1 MNDIHKNDN
10 GKPVLTLVPRE
21 MLWNI
26 AYVRMYGMFKYPE
39 TGEHGWKNISI
50 DRIRNAAYRHFVK
63 YLDDPEGL
71 DDESGLPHLWHLAC
85 NVAFLCERE
94 KFGLCGA
101 EWTRIHNGEVEDD
114 SK

>member
-26 AYVRMYGMFKYPE
+26 AYVRMYGLKKYPE
-39 TGEHGWKNISI
+39 TGEHGWKNIDI
-50 DRIRNAAYRHFVK
+50 DRLRNATYRHFMH
-63 YLDDPEGL
+63 YLDDPDGV

-94 KFGLCGA
+94 KFGLCDA
-101 EWTRIHNGEVEDD
+101 EWVRIHNGEVEDD
-114 SK
+114 SN